1 MNSKLHVCVCVLGFV
16 VSTLFLPQPTIAED
30 SPAEELTLLGRSA
43 FYEGRYNDAEVYFRQ
58 SVARLEARS
67 DSLPEDILIARG
79 DLAWVLVVKGSY
91 GEAERLL
98 DSALR
103 SLPSSGAQSC
113 RHSTIILSH
122 LGTVYQKTGRY
133 ARAEKLFKL
142 ALKQAERCV
151 PWYTQAALNN
161 LGILY
166 GETGRMKQAIAPL
179 ERSLALIEKQRK
191 TPETQLVLGQTL
203 TSLVAVQQALGNFSA
218 AEQLLARAIPIL
230 EQLLEGNYRGLAAG
244 FLSVA
249 VEEFGQLHHQQG
261 KLDQAENEFVRAK
274 DIEIM
279 RGLGGRR
286 LSKLSFELADV
297 LASKG
302 NYDGA
307 KAQYE
312 QALQQGDKDSALT
325 ATIMERFSRLLHIM
339 KADDQAAEIE
349 FRAKKIRAAL
359 AYTTSVKK

>member
-1 MNSKLHVCVCVLGFV
+1 
-16 VSTLFLPQPTIAED
+16 
-30 SPAEELTLLGRSA
+30 
-43 FYEGRYNDAEVYFRQ
+43 
-58 SVARLEARS
+58 
-67 DSLPEDILIARG
+67 
-79 DLAWVLVVKGSY
+79 
-91 GEAERLL
+91 
-98 DSALR
+98 
-103 SLPSSGAQSC
+103 
-113 RHSTIILSH
+113 
-122 LGTVYQKTGRY
+122 
-133 ARAEKLFKL
+133 
-142 ALKQAERCV
+142 
-151 PWYTQAALNN
+151 
-161 LGILY
+161 
-166 GETGRMKQAIAPL
+166 
-179 ERSLALIEKQRK
+179 
-191 TPETQLVLGQTL
+191 
-203 TSLVAVQQALGNFSA
+203 
-218 AEQLLARAIPIL
+218 
-230 EQLLEGNYRGLAAG
+230 